1 MQKFAYNPQCW
12 SPQRVHIQSVQ
23 VRVGLQRKKM
33 HSREE
38 EKNIYR
44 FSASSFSPPYGF
56 RLPCRTVDLS
66 CRRLQHQLNR
76 EAGAA
81 HFKVR
86 NRLPGPGSCIK
97 NNCNLVPSKKKE
109 KKKAKQVVETPQF
122 CAVTGDEILFKGCSV
137 YFLTFPSPSFGKLSL
152 DHEVVA
158 TV

>member
-1 MQKFAYNPQCW
+1 MLVSSARP
-12 SPQRVHIQSVQ
+12 HT
-23 VRVGLQRKKM
+23 VRSGSSRFTEKKM

-97 NNCNLVPSKKKE
+97 NNCNLVPSKKKRKE

>member
-109 KKKAKQVVETPQF
+109 KKRKKRNKWWRPHSFVQLLVTKYCLKAARFIFWP
-122 CAVTGDEILFKGCSV
+122 
-137 YFLTFPSPSFGKLSL
+137 FPPHLLASFP
-152 DHEVVA
+152 
-158 TV
+158 

>member
-1 MQKFAYNPQCW
+1 MLVSSARP
-12 SPQRVHIQSVQ
+12 HT
-23 VRVGLQRKKM
+23 VRSGSSRFTEKKM

-109 KKKAKQVVETPQF
+109 KKRKKRNKWWRPHSFVQLLVTKYCLKAARF
-122 CAVTGDEILFKGCSV
+122 IF
-137 YFLTFPSPSFGKLSL
+137 
-152 DHEVVA
+152 
-158 TV
+158 